1 MKASAP
7 NTGARLLA
15 GEVAKELGVGV
26 QTLHFY
32 EQQQLIPRPFRSE
45 SGYRLYTPEIIERL
59 RFIRKA
65 QALGFSLDEIKE
77 ILGLAKQGTSPCGT
91 VQKALAEK
99 LNEVDRRLEELRG
112 FRMELASLVNQATKL
127 SNRKAQTGVCS
138 IVEDA
143 PPLSLSSINKPS
155 LSRKK
160 GLRRNNAQDQ
170 SPNVVSKAKEKE
182 FLSYTT
188 SAGSGPRK
196 R

>member
-1 MKASAP
+1 MKARAP

-32 EQQQLIPRPFRSE
+32 EQQQLIPRPPRSE

-91 VQKALAEK
+91 VQKALAQK

-112 FRMELASLVNQATKL
+112 FRTELASLVNQATQLRNPKGG
-127 SNRKAQTGVCS
+127 AQVCP

-143 PPLSLSSINKPS
+143 PALSTINKS
-155 LSRKK
+155 RLARKK
-160 GLRRNNAQDQ
+160 KGTER
-170 SPNVVSKAKEKE
+170 
-182 FLSYTT
+182 Y
-188 SAGSGPRK
+188 
-196 R
+196 

>member
-1 MKASAP
+1 MEATVAK
-7 NTGARLLA
+7 TVERLLA
-15 GEVAKELGVGV
+15 GEVAKKLGVGV

-32 EQQQLIPRPFRSE
+32 EQQQLIPRPPRSE

-112 FRMELASLVNQATKL
+112 FRAELASLVNHASEL
-127 SNRKAQTGVCS
+127 HDPNGGAQVCG
-138 IVEDA
+138 IVEHA
-143 PPLSLSSINKPS
+143 PALSVIDKPR
-155 LSRKK
+155 LARKK
-160 GLRRNNAQDQ
+160 RARKDTAEN
-170 SPNVVSKAKEKE
+170 SSSKVAVR
-182 FLSYTT
+182 
-188 SAGSGPRK
+188 SGT
-196 R
+196 

>member
-1 MKASAP
+1 MKPSAA

-15 GEVAKELGVGV
+15 GKVAKELGVGV

-32 EQQQLIPRPFRSE
+32 EQQQLIPRAPRTE
-45 SGYRLYTPEIIERL
+45 SGYRLYTPEIVERL

-112 FRMELASLVNQATKL
+112 FRAELASLINHASEL
-127 SNRKAQTGVCS
+127 SDPKGGAQVCG

-143 PPLSLSSINKPS
+143 PALSVIDKPRLTGKKRARKDTGENPSSK
-155 LSRKK
+155 LAV
-160 GLRRNNAQDQ
+160 RR
-170 SPNVVSKAKEKE
+170 
-182 FLSYTT
+182 
-188 SAGSGPRK
+188 GR
-196 R
+196 